1 MILKYI
7 FFILLL
13 ILDGMSKYFANLNL
27 FYFNYKIIWFQY
39 AENPGMS
46 FGLLSNHKILLIFF
60 QTFMISAFL
69 YYIIKKKIFNYGVL
83 LIIAG
88 AIGNIIFRVLPNS
101 NGNVIDFINLSNI
114 FIFNLADLF
123 ISIGVII
130 YSYNVLKR
138 KSP

>member
-13 ILDGMSKYFANLNL
+13 ILDGISKYFANLNY

-46 FGLLSNHKILLIFF
+46 FGLLSNQKTLLIFIQAF
-60 QTFMISAFL
+60 IISVFL
-69 YYIIKKKIFNYGVL
+69 YYIIKKKIFNYGVM

-101 NGNVIDFINLSNI
+101 NGKVIDFINLSNI

-123 ISIGVII
+123 IATGVVL
-130 YSYNVLKR
+130 YSYKVLKR

>member
-101 NGNVIDFINLSNI
+101 NGKVIDFINLSNI

-123 ISIGVII
+123 ISMGVIL

>member
-1 MILKYI
+1 MILKYL

-13 ILDGMSKYFANLNL
+13 ILDGISKYFANLNS
-27 FYFNYKIIWFQY
+27 FYFDLKIIWFQY

-46 FGLLSNHKILLIFF
+46 FGLLSNHKTFLIFIQILL
-60 QTFMISAFL
+60 ISAFL

-101 NGNVIDFINLSNI
+101 NGKVIDFINLSNI

-123 ISIGVII
+123 ISMGVIL